1 MDTDFSADKQTT
13 LFLLII
19 KYFSKENFKSLASS
33 VPKTFDNSPLLHQ
46 GWIPISHI
54 CQINKVKK
62 LISNENDL
70 VSTLAKFN
78 SKYFEMNQGYIKR
91 TAEYEADAVIKEF
104 LDWNVLSSCA
114 LHCSGLSC
122 TTEELKE
129 YFSKYGKVV
138 NCARTNDGY
147 LIEFDSASAME
158 KALLVDH
165 VYEDEP
171 IHVRVQAIQ
180 NQVKSLLPL
189 QNQNKILE
197 FELHG
202 DTETLTKQQL
212 KDYLDRL
219 AQVADLD
226 YEPGK
231 TRGTIKFKQSV
242 AQEIIKVAQKQG
254 ELVVQDVSIKLLPV
268 TAQQELLCWK
278 VFEEKQKLKPV
289 VMEKKPTKQKLSK
302 KEKKGRVGK
311 QVKKQPKKIKV
322 DDMDKLIAA
331 MDF

>member
-19 KYFSKENFKSLASS
+19 KYFSNENFKSLLAG
-33 VPKTFDNSPLLHQ
+33 VPKTFENSPLLQQ
-46 GWIPISHI
+46 GWIPIAHI
-54 CQINKVKK
+54 CQMNKVKK
-62 LISNENDL
+62 LLKSGNDL
-70 VSTLAKFN
+70 VSTLVKFN
-78 SKYFEMNQGYIKR
+78 SKYFEMNQGYLKR
-91 TAEYEADAVIKEF
+91 TMEYSADVVIKEF
-104 LDWNVLSSCA
+104 LDWNVLSSCV
-114 LHCSGLSC
+114 LHCSGLNC

-129 YFSKYGKVV
+129 YFTSYGKVI
-138 NCARTNDGY
+138 NCTRTNDGY
-147 LIEFDSASAME
+147 LIEFDSTGAME
-158 KALLVDH
+158 KALLADH

-180 NQVKSLLPL
+180 NEVKSLLPL

-197 FELHG
+197 FELNG

-226 YEPGK
+226 YEPGSN
-231 TRGTIKFKQSV
+231 RGTLKFKQSV

-254 ELVVQDVSIKLLPV
+254 DLTVQDVAIYLSPV
-268 TAQQELLCWK
+268 T
-278 VFEEKQKLKPV
+278 EKQKQRPV
-289 VMEKKPTKQKLSK
+289 ERKEKKVERKEKKLL
-302 KEKKGRVGK
+302 KKGRVGK
-311 QVKKQPKKIKV
+311 QTKKQPKKIKV